1 MRLLHTADW
10 HLGQSLHG
18 VSREPEH
25 ARFLDWL
32 EGELVRRA
40 VDLLII
46 AGDVFDAQNP
56 PVSAQRQLYRF
67 LARARQVRPGLAVA
81 IIAGNH
87 DSGGRLEAP
96 SPLLM
101 ELGVRVVGALARK
114 GDGSLDLEQLLL
126 PLAGAWCVAVP
137 YLRPADLPAGDA
149 GVGSD
154 GDELAGTRAVYDELL
169 AAARARRRPG
179 EPLILVG
186 HCYMAGGALSEF
198 SERRI
203 LRGGLQAL
211 SAALFPPDIDYV
223 ALGHLHRAQSVAGRE
238 AVRYS
243 GSPLPLALDEADYPH
258 QVVVAEF
265 AAGRLA
271 GLEAVRVPRFVAI
284 LRLLA
289 ASPEALPGLL
299 AGLPPAE
306 GAGPREEWPFLQLT
320 VRLDQPQPGLRGRI
334 EEALAGKGVRFVR
347 LVLENAGHG
356 RALGGLAVPLAALA
370 PEEVFRRCWARAQG
384 GDPSPAHLA
393 AFRELLAA
401 VEAGEDPAGGVRP

>member
-32 EGELVRRA
+32 EGELERRA
-40 VDLLII
+40 VDLLVI

-67 LARARQVRPGLAVA
+67 LARARQARPGLAVA

-96 SPLLM
+96 SPLLA
-101 ELGVRVVGALARK
+101 ELGVRVVGALARRE
-114 GDGSLDLEQLLL
+114 DGSLDLEQSLL

-137 YLRPADLPAGDA
+137 YLRPVDLPAGGGD
-149 GVGSD
+149 D
-154 GDELAGTRAVYDELL
+154 GDALAGTRAVYDELL

-179 EPLILVG
+179 EPLILLG

-203 LRGGLQAL
+203 VRGGLHAL
-211 SAALFPPDIDYV
+211 PAALFPPDIDYV
-223 ALGHLHRAQSVAGRE
+223 ALGHLHRAQAVAGRE

-258 QVVVAEF
+258 QVVVVAFED
-265 AAGRLA
+265 GRLA
-271 GLEAVRVPRFVAI
+271 GLETVRVPRFVAI
-284 LRLLA
+284 LRLSA
-289 ASPEALPGLL
+289 AAPEAVPALL
-299 AGLPPAE
+299 ADLPPAE
-306 GAGPREEWPFLQLT
+306 GAGPREEWPFLELT

-334 EEALAGKGVRFVR
+334 EEALVGKGVRFVR
-347 LVLENAGHG
+347 LVLDSAGHG
-356 RALGGLAVPLAALA
+356 AALGGLAVPLAALA
-370 PEEVFRRCWARAQG
+370 PEEVFRRCWARAHG
-384 GDPSPAHLA
+384 GDPPPAHLA
-393 AFRELLAA
+393 AFRELLVT
-401 VEAGEDPAGGVRP
+401 VEAGEEPAGGVRP

>member
-1 MRLLHTADW
+1 
-10 HLGQSLHG
+10 
-18 VSREPEH
+18 
-25 ARFLDWL
+25 
-32 EGELVRRA
+32 
-40 VDLLII
+40 
-46 AGDVFDAQNP
+46 
-56 PVSAQRQLYRF
+56 
-67 LARARQVRPGLAVA
+67 
-81 IIAGNH
+81 
-87 DSGGRLEAP
+87 
-96 SPLLM
+96 
-101 ELGVRVVGALARK
+101 
-114 GDGSLDLEQLLL
+114 
-126 PLAGAWCVAVP
+126 
-137 YLRPADLPAGDA
+137 
-149 GVGSD
+149 
-154 GDELAGTRAVYDELL
+154 
-169 AAARARRRPG
+169 
-179 EPLILVG
+179 
-186 HCYMAGGALSEF
+186 MAGGALSEF

-299 AGLPPAE
+299 ACLPPAE